1 MQKCARNILQHTFAT
16 QKHQFQQKNSSSETN
31 GVKLVEKIVLF
42 WNNTHREMIFFEKK
56 CVCKMRH
63 LKKMPQETKLIIEMK
78 YLFVSG
84 IKAQILH
91 RIIHSII

>member
-1 MQKCARNILQHTFAT
+1 
-16 QKHQFQQKNSSSETN
+16 
-31 GVKLVEKIVLF
+31 
-42 WNNTHREMIFFEKK
+42 
-56 CVCKMRH
+56 MRH

-91 RIIHSII
+91 RIIHSIIWNNGKNAVFLHY